1 MQVKTNNVSGASSRS
16 ARSTAARSSV
26 LLHAAMAVTG
36 LIMILFLLAHMY
48 GNLKVFQGQQSFD
61 GYAGYLREIGEPLLP
76 HAGVLWIL
84 RVILLASVLLHIFSA
99 LTLWHRSRH
108 ATAGKGGWRYESRKN
123 RRGVQRSYASF
134 TMRWGG
140 VVIGLFVIYHLLH
153 LSAGVIAPGGASVS
167 PYQRMVNGFA
177 IWWVL
182 CSYVIALIALGFHL
196 RHGIW
201 SAFASLGANKS
212 LSGRRFLNQLAMV
225 ITLVILVGFLVP
237 PVAIFAGWVN

>member
-1 MQVKTNNVSGASSRS
+1 MSTGNVAGV
-16 ARSTAARSSV
+16 RSTAARSSV
-26 LLHAAMAVTG
+26 ALHAAMAVTG

-48 GNLKVFQGQQSFD
+48 GNLKVFEGQQGFD
-61 GYAGYLREIGEPLLP
+61 GYAAYLREIAQPLLP
-76 HAGVLWIL
+76 HAGALWIL

-99 LTLWHRSRH
+99 FTLWHRSRS
-108 ATAGKGGWRYESRKN
+108 ATGGKGGWRYETTKN

-153 LSAGVIAPGGASVS
+153 LSADVIAPGGASAS
-167 PYQRMVNGFA
+167 PYQRMVNGFQ
-177 IWWVL
+177 IWWVVL
-182 CSYVIALIALGFHL
+182 SYVIALIALGFHL

-212 LSGRRFLNQLAMV
+212 VGTRRFLNQLATVVML
-225 ITLVILVGFLVP
+225 IILVGFLVP
-237 PVAIFAGWVN
+237 PLAIFAGWVS